1 MKFSD
6 RAGYLERVRNRKMAE
21 SPHAFVRGST
31 SLFYE
36 WLQKHD
42 QGLPQGPAIW
52 ICGDCHLGNLG
63 ALADLEGGVAIQ
75 IRDFDQTVIGNPAHD
90 LVRLGLSLASA
101 IRSSD
106 LPGVTTAHMLDN
118 LLAGYIEARAVPSGA
133 AGRSDD
139 LKKLIKRA
147 VRRRW
152 HNLATERFEGSDG
165 ALPRNRRFW
174 PLHRGERGK
183 VLSFCHNLNMLALTP
198 DTAHHGKATWKVV
211 DAAYWIKGCSSLGHL
226 RVAALLRG
234 KHHRMALLDVKEA
247 TAAAAPAAPHTSMPK
262 NHAER
267 VIAGAKAIS
276 PNLGDRM
283 ACGLLDGKPVFVR
296 AISPQDMKLEID
308 SLTGE
313 QTQTIAHH
321 LGAIV
326 GLSHRQQMEDAAWQS
341 WTKDLRRTADA
352 KADAPTWL
360 WASVVDLLASH
371 ELAYLDHCRR
381 FALAK

>member
-1 MKFSD
+1 MNFAD
-6 RAGYLERVRNRKMAE
+6 RPRYLERVRNRKMAE
-21 SPHAFVRGST
+21 SQHAFVRGST

-36 WLQKHD
+36 WLDKHD
-42 QGLPQGPAIW
+42 EGLPQGPAIW

-63 ALADLEGGVAIQ
+63 ALANLDGDVAIQ

-106 LPGVTTAHMLDN
+106 LPGVTTARMLDN
-118 LLAGYIEARAVPSGA
+118 LLAGYVEARAVPSA
-133 AGRSDD
+133 TGRSDD
-139 LKKLIKRA
+139 LKKLLKRA

-152 HNLATERFEGSDG
+152 HNLATERFEGSHG

-174 PLHRGERGK
+174 PLHRAERGQ
-183 VLSFCHNLNMLALTP
+183 VLSFCHSLDMLALAP
-198 DTAHHGKATWKVV
+198 EAAQHGKASWKVL
-211 DAAYWIKGCSSLGHL
+211 DAAFWIKGCSSLGHL
-226 RVAALLRG
+226 RFAALLRG

-247 TAAAAPAAPHTSMPK
+247 TVATAPAAPQVPMPK

-283 ACGLLDGKPVFVR
+283 ACGQLEGKPVFVR
-296 AISPQDMKLEID
+296 AISPQDMKLEIN
-308 SLTGE
+308 SLTGK

-321 LGAIV
+321 LGAIL
-326 GLSHRQQMEDAAWQS
+326 GLSHRQQMTDAVWQS
-341 WTKDLRRTADA
+341 WTKDLRRSANA
-352 KADAPTWL
+352 KADAPSWL

-371 ELAYLDHCRR
+371 ELAYLEHCRR